1 MQRGRKRAEFLWNES
16 TYGISSISYSYRF
29 YYLEGLY
36 YISLKKK
43 NYFLT
48 SIRSKE
54 KKKVKIQLNR
64 GNRGLIFLNRS
75 FIIDI
80 FLIEQTI

>member
-36 YISLKKK
+36 YAIS
-43 NYFLT
+43 
-48 SIRSKE
+48 
-54 KKKVKIQLNR
+54 
-64 GNRGLIFLNRS
+64 
-75 FIIDI
+75 
-80 FLIEQTI
+80 

>member
-36 YISLKKK
+36 YTISLKKKKK

-48 SIRSKE
+48 SIRSKG
-54 KKKVKIQLNR
+54 KKVKIQLNR

-80 FLIEQTI
+80 FLVE

>member
-43 NYFLT
+43 TTF
-48 SIRSKE
+48 
-54 KKKVKIQLNR
+54 
-64 GNRGLIFLNRS
+64 
-75 FIIDI
+75 
-80 FLIEQTI
+80 

>member
-43 NYFLT
+43 LLFNVYSFE
-48 SIRSKE
+48 R
-54 KKKVKIQLNR
+54 KKK
-64 GNRGLIFLNRS
+64 S
-75 FIIDI
+75 
-80 FLIEQTI
+80 

>member
-36 YISLKKK
+36 YTISLKKK
-43 NYFLT
+43 
-48 SIRSKE
+48 
-54 KKKVKIQLNR
+54 KKTT
-64 GNRGLIFLNRS
+64 F
-75 FIIDI
+75 
-80 FLIEQTI
+80 